1 MQQSRF
7 FTGMAVVISTALL
20 FSGWG
25 VRSTFAQEKQ
35 SVVVHL
41 SHYTDDLHAAF
52 MALKLATAMQQ
63 KGAQTTLVLDLEGVR
78 LASTQQP
85 QDLRWGTS
93 GDIAGHYEAFVKA
106 GGKILVCPHCAQAAG
121 VDAKIL
127 RSGAQIVKEDELAAA
142 LLAADKILDY

>member
-1 MQQSRF
+1 MQRYRL
-7 FTGMAVVISTALL
+7 FTNLVVVIGAALL
-20 FSGWG
+20 FSGG
-25 VRSTFAQEKQ
+25 GGRLASAQEKQ
-35 SVVVHL
+35 VVVVHL

-63 KGAQTTLVLDLEGVR
+63 KGVQTTLVLDLEGVR
-78 LASTQQP
+78 LASAQQP

-93 GDIAGHYEAFVKA
+93 GDIAGHYDAFVKA

-121 VDAKIL
+121 VDAKTL
-127 RSGAQIVKEDELAAA
+127 RSGAQVVKEEELAAA

>member
-7 FTGMAVVISTALL
+7 FTGMVTAISTALL
-20 FSGWG
+20 LSGWG
-25 VRSTFAQEKQ
+25 THPIFAQEKQ
-35 SVVVHL
+35 TVVVHL
-41 SHYTDDLHAAF
+41 THYTDDLHAVF

-93 GDIAGHYEAFVKA
+93 DAISGYYDAFVKA

-121 VDAKIL
+121 VDAKTL
-127 RSGAQIVKEDELAAA
+127 RPGAQIVKEEELAAA

>member
-1 MQQSRF
+1 MQRYRF
-7 FTGMAVVISTALL
+7 LTSMVVVMSTALL
-20 FSGWG
+20 LSGWEA
-25 VRSTFAQEKQ
+25 RSVCAQEKQ
-35 SVVVHL
+35 TVVVHL

-52 MALKLATAMQQ
+52 MALKLSTAMQQ

-93 GDIAGHYEAFVKA
+93 GDIAGHYDAFVKA
-106 GGKILVCPHCAQAAG
+106 GGKIMVCPHCAQAAG
-121 VDAKIL
+121 VDAKTL
-127 RSGAQIVKEDELAAA
+127 RPGAQIVKEDELAAA